1 MAAAHDITEAAF
13 PFTREGHRKLLA
25 KANALKR
32 ASKRTW
38 SMFFEQL
45 EGVKELRENLEEVR
59 EPLDTAAANLPPQIA
74 ETLDETL
81 KKFQQLAQQLGR
93 SCDEAVKASETNPEH
108 ESFMKLLYCGHLLCG
123 DCAATMKEHEDKRC
137 PH

>member
-1 MAAAHDITEAAF
+1 MAAVHEITEAAF

-45 EGVKELRENLEEVR
+45 EAVQELRENLEEVR

-74 ETLDETL
+74 ETVDETL
-81 KKFQQLAQQLGR
+81 KKFQQLAQQLVR
-93 SCDEAVKASETNPEH
+93 SCERPTQSTRVS
-108 ESFMKLLYCGHLLCG
+108 
-123 DCAATMKEHEDKRC
+123 
-137 PH
+137 

>member
-45 EGVKELRENLEEVR
+45 EAVQELRENLA
-59 EPLDTAAANLPPQIA
+59 LDTAAANLPPQIA
-74 ETLDETL
+74 ETVDETL
-81 KKFQQLAQQLGR
+81 KKSQQLAQQLGR
-93 SCDEAVKASETNPEH
+93 SCERPTQSTRVS
-108 ESFMKLLYCGHLLCG
+108 
-123 DCAATMKEHEDKRC
+123 
-137 PH
+137 